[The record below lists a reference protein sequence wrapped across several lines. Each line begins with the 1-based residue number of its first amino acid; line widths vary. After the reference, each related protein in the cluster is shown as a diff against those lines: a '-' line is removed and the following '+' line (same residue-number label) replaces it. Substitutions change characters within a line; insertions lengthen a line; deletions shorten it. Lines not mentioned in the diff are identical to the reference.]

1 MAESPSYGGSYS
13 YSYANSR
20 RDRRLT
26 FDSDSGSPLYIGAD
40 VQGSKTLDG
49 AVDEVYVYEDALDAW
64 QVGVLYGIISP
75 PPTAVPTALPTSVP
89 TVPPTPLPSPAPTPL
104 PSPAPSPA
112 PTTHEYE
119 YDLVAYYP
127 MTHGK
132 LDDAHTSGYHGKA
145 WRPDQP
151 NVPNSMMVT
160 AELRQTEARG

>member
-64 QVGVLYGIISP
+64 QVGVLYGSS
-75 PPTAVPTALPTSVP
+75 AQRRRRCQARRRRRCRRSRRRSRLRRRRTS
-89 TVPPTPLPSPAPTPL
+89 TS
-104 PSPAPSPA
+104 
-112 PTTHEYE
+112 TT
-119 YDLVAYYP
+119 
-127 MTHGK
+127 
-132 LDDAHTSGYHGKA
+132 
-145 WRPDQP
+145 
-151 NVPNSMMVT
+151 
-160 AELRQTEARG
+160 